1 MGLPGVTAVIPT
13 HDRPE
18 LMQRAATSV
27 LDQDYEGPIE
37 VVVVFDAAEPFDL
50 APTGRADR
58 TTRSIRN
65 TRTRGLAGGR
75 NSGIVAASY
84 GIVGFLDDDDEW
96 RSDKLSRQVQLLLS
110 DPDVPLVGAGMRVI
124 TPDQSVDR
132 PVPFNPVTLSDLLA
146 DRITQLNACG
156 ILARR
161 DALMGDLGLV
171 DEGIPGSYGEDYDL
185 LLRAA
190 RIAPIPVVADPVV
203 LVHWHGGSYFNTR
216 WQMIIDALEYLLA
229 KHPDFADE
237 PRGYARIA
245 GQIAFAYAAKGDRAQ
260 ARHWAWEALRR
271 DPRQPR
277 AVLAL
282 AIAAHLVSPER
293 VLRELNKRGRGI

>member
-1 MGLPGVTAVIPT
+1 MTGSRDDPPNHASRRHPRQGSHVRAQRRPRRRGVGL
-13 HDRPE
+13 
-18 LMQRAATSV
+18 LRAR
-27 LDQDYEGPIE
+27 G
-37 VVVVFDAAEPFDL
+37 
-50 APTGRADR
+50 AD
-58 TTRSIRN
+58 
-65 TRTRGLAGGR
+65 
-75 NSGIVAASY
+75 V
-84 GIVGFLDDDDEW
+84 
-96 RSDKLSRQVQLLLS
+96 
-110 DPDVPLVGAGMRVI
+110 DPD
-124 TPDQSVDR
+124 
-132 PVPFNPVTLSDLLA
+132 
-146 DRITQLNACG
+146 
-156 ILARR
+156 
-161 DALMGDLGLV
+161 
-171 DEGIPGSYGEDYDL
+171 DL

-216 WQMIIDALEYLLA
+216 WQMIIDALEYMLA